1 MTCGKGHRFVE
12 KEKPGPGSAAHHL
25 PVPPL
30 VVEDTN
36 EPRLGRPA
44 PPEQPFGCRVVD
56 DPAVAD
62 EKASLRDRNDIAK
75 RGHPVLQGSPTA
87 AHQPLAAIG
96 RAAAHVDRQL
106 AIRYQSFDSPREIR
120 RVGGGLRSSETQRQF
135 GCAGTAVLRRLRY
148 DLLGGAGERET
159 RDEAVVEYSPGPG
172 VLLSRGTTSLSQTF
186 DEIRQRHPEIGAG
199 IRRTLE
205 RRIRT
210 WRALNGAEQDVI
222 FRQEHPPGRLGLSD
236 FTDMRDRGVSIAGAP
251 LDHRL
256 YHFRLAFS
264 GWEHAHVVLGGE
276 SFVALAEGM
285 QNALW
290 ALGRAPLQ
298 HRSDSLSAA
307 FRNLDRDAQ
316 EDLAR
321 RYEALCAHY
330 GMEPTRNNRGV
341 AHENGSIESPHGHL
355 KQAIEDALLLRGT
368 RDFVDLD
375 TYRRFIDEIVGRRN
389 ARNAKRLD
397 LERPALQWLPARRT
411 TDYEE
416 TIVSVTSASGFILK
430 RVFYS
435 VPSRLIGHRL
445 RVRLYDDRL
454 ECFLGATPLMTLRR
468 GRPHADRKHGHVVD
482 YRHVIH
488 ALRRKPMAL
497 LNLVY
502 REQLF
507 PRRAYQRAFEAL
519 LASDSE
525 KRACR
530 TMVGLLALAHD
541 RACEAELAQAIDA
554 ELDVGRLPDL
564 DRLGRRFA
572 PDPAAIPDITVE
584 LVPLYLYDELGTVR
598 AGGAA

>member
-1 MTCGKGHRFVE
+1 MRNRTL
-12 KEKPGPGSAAHHL
+12 PGRHITDCQTRLYMSFRQTEAPVIAAAKAGFSAATAYRIEQDRRL
-25 PVPPL
+25 PSQKK
-30 VVEDTN
+30 
-36 EPRLGRPA
+36 A
-44 PPEQPFGCRVVD
+44 P
-56 DPAVAD
+56 
-62 EKASLRDRNDIAK
+62 RDRRRRD
-75 RGHPVLQGSPTA
+75 
-87 AHQPLAAIG
+87 PLAAVWG
-96 RAAAHVDRQL
+96 SEVVPL
-106 AIRYQSFDSPREIR
+106 LKSTP
-120 RVGGGLRSSETQRQF
+120 GLRPIAIFDE
-135 GCAGTAVLRRLRY
+135 LRR
-148 DLLGGAGERET
+148 
-159 RDEAVVEYSPGPG
+159 
-172 VLLSRGTTSLSQTF
+172 
-186 DEIRQRHPEIGAG
+186 RHPEIGAG

-210 WRALNGAEQDVI
+210 WRALNGAEQDII

-236 FTDMRDRGVSIAGAP
+236 FTEMGGRGISIAGAP

-316 EDLAR
+316 EDLTR

-355 KQAIEDALLLRGT
+355 KQALEDALLLRGS
-368 RDFVDLD
+368 RDFDTLD
-375 TYRRFIDEIVGRRN
+375 AYRRFVDEIVGRRN

-397 LERPALQWLPARRT
+397 LERPALRMLPARRT

-416 TIVSVTSASGFILK
+416 TIVTVTSSSGFNLK
-430 RVFYS
+430 KVFYS

-454 ECFLGATPLMTLRR
+454 ECFLGATALMTLRR
-468 GRPHADRKHGHVVD
+468 GRPHPSGRRGHVID

-519 LASDSE
+519 LASDGE

-530 TMVGLLALAHD
+530 TLVGLLALAHD
-541 RACEAELAQAIDA
+541 RACEAELGEVIEA
-554 ELDVGRLPDL
+554 ELDAGRLPDL
-564 DRLGRRFA
+564 DLLGRRFA

-584 LVPLYLYDELGTVR
+584 LVPLHLYDELGTVR